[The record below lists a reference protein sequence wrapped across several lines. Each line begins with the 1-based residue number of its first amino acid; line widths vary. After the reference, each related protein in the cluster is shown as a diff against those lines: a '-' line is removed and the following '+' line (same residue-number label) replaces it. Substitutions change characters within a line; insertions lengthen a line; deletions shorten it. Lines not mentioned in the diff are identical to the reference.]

1 MSTPLTRWVIL
12 SMVFLVLAAVFGTLW
27 FITNQN
33 YTTLLAS
40 YNTLKAQYDNLQT
53 QCNTLQAELNNLQSQ
68 YSSCE
73 TQLNNL
79 QAQNTQLKQEL
90 QGCGLTT
97 TLQVQAVG
105 LTGVGSG
112 EPKLT
117 LLVSNPSSSGI
128 GINGF
133 TLGSLSCVFSSPV
146 QVPAGTQGGQLTITL
161 TITNGAFTNV
171 GGVTGSNGITA
182 SGITA
187 SCSGSQTAAVGIQYS
202 GYLTTVS
209 GQTYPFT
216 VTASS

>member
-1 MSTPLTRWVIL
+1 MSTPPTQWVIL
-12 SMVFLVLAAVFGTLW
+12 SMIFLVLAAVFGTLW

-53 QCNTLQAELNNLQSQ
+53 QYNTLQTELNNLQTQ
-68 YSSCE
+68 YSICE

-79 QAQNTQLKQEL
+79 QAQNTQLRQEL
-90 QGCGLTT
+90 QYCSPTT

-105 LTGVGSG
+105 LTGVHSG
-112 EPKLT
+112 TIATLT
-117 LLVSNPSSSGI
+117 LIVSNPSSNDV

-133 TLGSLSCVFSSPV
+133 TLGSLSCVFSTPV
-146 QVPAGTQGGQLTITL
+146 QVPAGTQGEQIAITL
-161 TITNGAFTNV
+161 TIKNGAFT
-171 GGVTGSNGITA
+171 GASINGANAT
-182 SGITA
+182 
-187 SCSGSQTAAVGIQYS
+187 CSGSQAAAVGIQYS
-202 GYLTTVS
+202 GYITTVS

>member
-1 MSTPLTRWVIL
+1 MNRKGISNVVATIIL
-12 SMVFLVLAAVFGTLW
+12 IAVAIALAVAVAVWVFG
-27 FITNQN
+27 
-33 YTTLLAS
+33 LAGS
-40 YNTLKAQYDNLQT
+40 ASKTA
-53 QCNTLQAELNNLQSQ
+53 
-68 YSSCE
+68 
-73 TQLNNL
+73 
-79 QAQNTQLKQEL
+79 
-90 QGCGLTT
+90 

-105 LTGVGSG
+105 LTGVSTNSST
-112 EPKLT
+112 LT
-117 LLVSNPSSSGI
+117 LLISNPSSGGI

-146 QVPAGTQGGQLTITL
+146 QVPAGTQGGQLTIAL
-161 TITNGAFTNV
+161 TISGGAFTGVSNV
-171 GGVTGSNGITA
+171 VGSNGITA